1 MEKRR
6 ALVVDDDRDV
16 VEPLSDC
23 LELFG
28 YRVVSA
34 YSVAEARAALAA
46 SPVDVLICDWDVAGE
61 SGALVL
67 QDAELRYPKAV
78 RLLLT
83 GSVAAEWSHAVQ
95 NGLIHAALIKPF
107 EVAGL
112 KRLLESLSTSAG

>member
-1 MEKRR
+1 MEKRC

-28 YRVVSA
+28 YRVLSA

-46 SPVDVLICDWDVAGE
+46 GPVDVVICDWNVSEE

-67 QDAELRYPKAV
+67 REVELRYPKAV

-83 GSVAAEWSHAVQ
+83 GSLTTEWSHAVQ
-95 NGLIHAALIKPF
+95 SGLIHAALLKPF

-112 KRLLESLSTSAG
+112 KRLLESLSAE